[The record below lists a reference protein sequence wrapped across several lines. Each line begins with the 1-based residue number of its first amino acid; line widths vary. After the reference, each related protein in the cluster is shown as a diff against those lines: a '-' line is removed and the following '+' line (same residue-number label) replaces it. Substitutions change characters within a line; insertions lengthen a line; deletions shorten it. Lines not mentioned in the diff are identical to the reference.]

1 VEESDFSNDT
11 EIANEPQRRPVKRS
25 ESGVFKDKM
34 TGLQS
39 KKHPNGTHHDY
50 MKFMDSVNQIFNE
63 IKPRVK
69 THSFFV
75 ENMKD
80 SYSLIDKQSSS
91 FD

>member
-1 VEESDFSNDT
+1 MEESDFSNDT
-11 EIANEPQRRPVKRS
+11 EIAHEPQRRPVKRS
-25 ESGVFKDKM
+25 ESGVLKDKM
-34 TGLQS
+34 TGLQA

-50 MKFMDSVNQIFNE
+50 MEFMDSVNQIFNE

-69 THSFFV
+69 THSFVV

-80 SYSLIDKQSSS
+80 SYSRIDKQSSS